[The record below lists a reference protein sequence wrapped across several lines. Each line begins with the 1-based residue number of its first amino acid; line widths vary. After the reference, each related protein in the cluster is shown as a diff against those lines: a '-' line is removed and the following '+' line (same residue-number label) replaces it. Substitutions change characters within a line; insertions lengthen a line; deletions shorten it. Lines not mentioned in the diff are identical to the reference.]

1 MRWPLLIASLIAADA
16 LASSA
21 AADCTCRWQGRDYEL
36 GRSVCLQSPKGARIA
51 TCGMVLNN
59 TSWQFTET
67 PCTVSA
73 VPQDLPEAASERATA
88 YGHAHVHSHGTQAT
102 LADVSRTAP

>member
-1 MRWPLLIASLIAADA
+1 MRRACLTLVALIAASDV
-16 LASSA
+16 SF
-21 AADCTCRWQGRDYEL
+21 ADCTCRSQGRDYEL
-36 GRSVCLQSPKGARIA
+36 GKSVCLSTPKGARIA

-73 VPQDLPEAASERATA
+73 VPQDPPERGSQRGTA
-88 YGHAHVHSHGTQAT
+88 QAHTHGTQAT
-102 LADVSRTAP
+102 LADVSRAAP

>member
-1 MRWPLLIASLIAADA
+1 MRWPLLIVSLIAADA
-16 LASSA
+16 LSSGAS
-21 AADCTCRWQGRDYEL
+21 ADCTCRSQGRDYEL
-36 GRSVCLQSPKGARIA
+36 GQSVCLQSPKGARIA

-73 VPQDLPEAASERATA
+73 VPQAIPEPARERGTA
-88 YGHAHVHSHGTQAT
+88 HAHAHAHGTQAT
-102 LADVSRTAP
+102 LAEVSRSAP

>member
-1 MRWPLLIASLIAADA
+1 VRWPILVISLIAAEA
-16 LASSA
+16 LLSPAS
-21 AADCTCRWQGRDYEL
+21 ADCTCRSQGRDYEL
-36 GRSVCLQSPKGARIA
+36 GQSVCLQSPKGARIA

-73 VPQDLPEAASERATA
+73 MPQAPAPPSHTASSHS
-88 YGHAHVHSHGTQAT
+88 HAHGAQAT
-102 LADVSRTAP
+102 LAEVSRTAP

>member
-1 MRWPLLIASLIAADA
+1 MRWLLLIVGLIAADA

-21 AADCTCRWQGRDYEL
+21 AADCTCRSQGRDYGL
-36 GRSVCLQSPKGARIA
+36 GQSVCLQSPKGARIA

-67 PCTVSA
+67 RCTVSA
-73 VPQDLPEAASERATA
+73 VPQDLPEPGSERATA
-88 YGHAHVHSHGTQAT
+88 HAHAQPHGTQAT
-102 LADVSRTAP
+102 LAEVSR

>member
-1 MRWPLLIASLIAADA
+1 MRWLLLIVSLTAAGA
-16 LASSA
+16 FASSA
-21 AADCTCRWQGRDYEL
+21 AADCTCRWQGRNYDL
-36 GRSVCLQSPKGARIA
+36 GQSVCLQSPKGARIA

-73 VPQDLPEAASERATA
+73 VPQHLPESAGERATA
-88 YGHAHVHSHGTQAT
+88 HVHTHGTQAT
-102 LADVSRTAP
+102 LAEVSRAAP

>member
-1 MRWPLLIASLIAADA
+1 MRWLLLIVGLTAADA
-16 LASSA
+16 IASSA
-21 AADCTCRWQGRDYEL
+21 AADCTCRSQGRDYEL

-73 VPQDLPEAASERATA
+73 VPQDLPEAGSERATA
-88 YGHAHVHSHGTQAT
+88 HGQTHAHTHGTQAT
-102 LADVSRTAP
+102 LAEVSRAAP

>member
-1 MRWPLLIASLIAADA
+1 MRWLLLVVSLTAADT

-21 AADCTCRWQGRDYEL
+21 AADCTCRSQGRYYAL
-36 GRSVCLQSPKGARIA
+36 GQSMCLQSPKGARIA

-59 TSWQFTET
+59 TSWQFTEA

-73 VPQDLPEAASERATA
+73 VPQDLPDPGSARGTS
-88 YGHAHVHSHGTQAT
+88 HAHTHGTQAT
-102 LADVSRTAP
+102 LAEVSRAAP